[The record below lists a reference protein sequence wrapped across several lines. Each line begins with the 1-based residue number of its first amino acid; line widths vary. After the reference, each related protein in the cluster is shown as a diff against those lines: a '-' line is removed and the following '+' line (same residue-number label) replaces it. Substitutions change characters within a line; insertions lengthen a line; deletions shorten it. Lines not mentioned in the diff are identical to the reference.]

1 MTAYATPETYL
12 PHRAPMCVLTRV
24 AHVDDASVTCE
35 TETTAD
41 GVLKTH
47 WRQDGELPEAFV
59 LEIMAQ
65 TVGVWARYHGDLT
78 PVPEGDAEADI
89 GLLLSV
95 RSIKIDRVVKLG
107 DPLLQCTMHKL
118 MIDGQLAVFEGE
130 LTSGGEHVAS
140 GRLTVYQPLESEV
153 AALFGENG
161 L

>member
-1 MTAYATPETYL
+1 MTSYATPETYL

-24 AHVDDASVTCE
+24 VTVDDTTVTCE
-35 TETTAD
+35 TETTPD

-47 WRQDGELPEAFV
+47 WRSDGELPEAFV

-78 PVPEGDAEADI
+78 PVPEGDAEAEI

-95 RSIKIDRVVKLG
+95 RSIQIDRVVRQG
-107 DPLLQCTMHKL
+107 DPTIVCTMNKL
-118 MIDGQLAVFEGE
+118 MLDGQLAVFEGE
-130 LTSGGEHVAS
+130 VMSGDERVAS

-153 AALFGENG
+153 AALFGEN
-161 L
+161 